1 MFCPHCDN
9 DVQRVRCS
17 ACQHIFD
24 AREVERMAR
33 LTYLQDAVEVWS
45 VRGLLDRAAADTMLT
60 ETHAELAALRA
71 RLRPTTPRP
80 AASSPAAMP
89 SPPGNGGGTATERGA
104 LRDLAAAT
112 GIRPATLTE
121 GVALLVSLGD
131 HVGIARW
138 NGARPGAGPAMALIT
153 QLKISDVVALTGDAS
168 VRRRVQALRQG
179 VSWRVA
185 YVHDGVKV
193 YRFSIG
199 STGVAYGCLVA
210 GDGVF
215 ASDPATANR
224 IIEANGGA

>member
-1 MFCPHCDN
+1 MKIKRIRRPYAVH
-9 DVQRVRCS
+9 VVLVVVGVL
-17 ACQHIFD
+17 AVATAAHA
-24 AREVERMAR
+24 ARRYAGVSFFPPEPRTLVPA
-33 LTYLQDAVEVWS
+33 S
-45 VRGLLDRAAADTMLT
+45 AAAYVPL
-60 ETHAELAALRA
+60 
-71 RLRPTTPRP
+71 
-80 AASSPAAMP
+80 SGKGS
-89 SPPGNGGGTATERGA
+89 GTAAERRA

-112 GIRPATLTE
+112 GIPPATLAQGT
-121 GVALLVSLGD
+121 ALFASLGD

-138 NGARPGAGPAMALIT
+138 GRNGTRRDGPALVLIA
-153 QLKISDVVALTGDAS
+153 QIRISDMVALTGDAS

-215 ASDPATANR
+215 ASNPATANR

>member
-1 MFCPHCDN
+1 MKTKRIRRPYVVH
-9 DVQRVRCS
+9 VVLVVVGVL
-17 ACQHIFD
+17 AVATAAHA
-24 AREVERMAR
+24 ARHYAGVSFFPPEPRTLIPA
-33 LTYLQDAVEVWS
+33 
-45 VRGLLDRAAADTMLT
+45 GAAYAPL
-60 ETHAELAALRA
+60 
-71 RLRPTTPRP
+71 
-80 AASSPAAMP
+80 S
-89 SPPGNGGGTATERGA
+89 GNGGGTATERGA

-112 GIRPATLTE
+112 GIAPAMLAQGT
-121 GVALLVSLGD
+121 ALFASLGD
-131 HVGIARW
+131 HVGIVRW
-138 NGARPGAGPAMALIT
+138 GRNGTRRGGPSLALIA
-153 QLKISDVVALTGDAS
+153 QIRISDVVALTGDAS

-215 ASDPATANR
+215 AADPATANR